1 MKLIKSRNN
10 ITNFKNITSEFQK
23 DEHNIQ
29 KVIKRYYRKYGIEPN
44 IGTISQITGKIMSD
58 LKEKQKHSKSNNNKT
73 HNLEATTSP
82 EMFNLLYLVD
92 KDKHKTYFM
101 YHNQLKKYLP
111 MKILDIIYH
120 ETNESEYIYRKSI
133 QDMIVKVKYPET
145 GWEVLI
151 IPDSEIC
158 NYYYGRVI
166 VNFKDFQEQA
176 FYTLEDAIDAIK
188 IWKANLVEVTDKP
201 DRWSAFSQ
209 QQIKRTDITKEVS
222 VILPDQIVLEE
233 EPIDKNLDILADVDR
248 LNKEIKIDKKKF
260 AEIQQEK
267 PGFRKDMITLN
278 EYIDISKKVDEFGI
292 EHLNFSEKIKKVF
305 VMIFGLYNEHKNLDK
320 ALSIAKDL
328 FNCTRMLNPFE
339 DLNNEFSDPFIF
351 YSNDELKSNEKYLS
365 WLKNIGHLSVLIGTI
380 YAYKN
385 EVIKSCYFFMQGLK
399 TEMLTLSDEYYNF
412 MNYMFEKLHDIPKI
426 KYSKQSVKY
435 ISYDNESISKAVQKR
450 IIADVVN
457 DNNDIIMAHYQH
469 QKLFGYLKQK
479 KDNAYETWIITNEFE
494 LKNIEFELIAIRS
507 EPIVLDVGA
516 NFSEMTFQI
525 EDSFR
530 IKINSELFKSNFSFR
545 RTFKFNSNY
554 NIVGFILPK
563 NSIEF
568 EVNNQ
573 LHPIY

>member
-1 MKLIKSRNN
+1 VKLIKSRNN

-233 EPIDKNLDILADVDR
+233 EPIDKNLDILA
-248 LNKEIKIDKKKF
+248 
-260 AEIQQEK
+260 
-267 PGFRKDMITLN
+267 
-278 EYIDISKKVDEFGI
+278 GI